1 MFLQKRNAR
10 GNGMLC
16 EITFSFIHRKDDK
29 ILCMYK
35 FKLIISLVLFF
46 LLFTS
51 FNMNIE
57 MEKCILVIHG
67 GAGYISED
75 NLTKEKQLEY
85 EEALK
90 NALQKGYELLSSGG
104 TSLDAIEVTIKE
116 LEDSPLFNAGKG
128 SVFTNEEMNEMDA
141 SIMDGKTLNAGAV
154 ACVTNIKNPISAAK
168 SVLQN
173 SEHVLLTGKGAEA
186 FAKEQKLEIVDS
198 EYFKVE
204 ERLKRVKEIKK
215 SEKIELDHSKS
226 DGHIN
231 ITNPDEKYGTVGAAA
246 LDKKGNLA
254 SGTSTGGMT
263 NKKYNRVGDSPLIG
277 SGTYANNK
285 TCAVSCTGH
294 GEYFIRSVVAYDVS
308 ALMEYKGYS
317 LDKAANYV
325 VNEKLVELKGAG
337 GLIAIDKEGNVAMP
351 FNTPGMFRG
360 YVTESGKIVVKMFKE

>member
-1 MFLQKRNAR
+1 
-10 GNGMLC
+10 
-16 EITFSFIHRKDDK
+16 
-29 ILCMYK
+29 MYK

-57 MEKCILVIHG
+57 MEKCVLVIHG

-85 EEALK
+85 TEALK
-90 NALQKGYELLSSGG
+90 NALQKGYDLLSSGG
-104 TSLDAIEVTIKE
+104 TSLDAVEITIKE

-128 SVFTNEEMNEMDA
+128 SVFTNEEKNEMDA

-186 FAKEQKLEIVDS
+186 FAKKQKIEIVDP

-204 ERLKRVKEIKK
+204 ERLKRVKEVKK

-226 DGHIN
+226 DGYIN
-231 ITNPDEKYGTVGAAA
+231 KTNPDEKYGTVGAAA

-337 GLIAIDKEGNVAMP
+337 GLIAIDKEGNIAMP
-351 FNTPGMFRG
+351 FNTPGMYRG